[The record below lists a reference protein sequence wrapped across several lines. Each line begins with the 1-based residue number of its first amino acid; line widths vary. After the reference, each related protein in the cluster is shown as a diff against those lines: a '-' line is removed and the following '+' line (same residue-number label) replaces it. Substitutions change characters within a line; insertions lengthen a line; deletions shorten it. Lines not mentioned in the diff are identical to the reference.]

1 MTDFGSSTAVTTR
14 GNEND
19 STGAEARSADGG
31 EGAGPPKPE
40 DDPGT
45 EASSIDPEEL
55 EKLPGTGRQEDEE
68 LDIGEVFELLKNER
82 RRRVIRFLKDQ
93 EDGTATLDV
102 LAEHI
107 AALENDI
114 EVAQLSS
121 SQRKRVYIGLY
132 QCHLPK
138 MDDFGVVEFRKNR
151 GIIHL
156 RDTAL
161 IDRYLPDP
169 DEDAD
174 EDADTADEET
184 ADEAASVRADR
195 RRLAAAAGVAT
206 VSLVG
211 ATGLGPLG
219 VVPAVGW
226 TALTVAALLWTA
238 AT

>member
-1 MTDFGSSTAVTTR
+1 
-14 GNEND
+14 
-19 STGAEARSADGG
+19 
-31 EGAGPPKPE
+31 
-40 DDPGT
+40 
-45 EASSIDPEEL
+45 
-55 EKLPGTGRQEDEE
+55 
-68 LDIGEVFELLKNER
+68 
-82 RRRVIRFLKDQ
+82 
-93 EDGTATLDV
+93 
-102 LAEHI
+102 
-107 AALENDI
+107 
-114 EVAQLSS
+114 
-121 SQRKRVYIGLY
+121 
-132 QCHLPK
+132 